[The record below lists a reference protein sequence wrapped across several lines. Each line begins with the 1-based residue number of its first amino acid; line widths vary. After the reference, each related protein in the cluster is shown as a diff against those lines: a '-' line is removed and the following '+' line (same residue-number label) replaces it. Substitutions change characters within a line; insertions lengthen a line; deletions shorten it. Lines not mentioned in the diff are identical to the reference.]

1 MAIFAAAPNEVAYTD
16 GELHPVSRDNADRD
30 ALVGD
35 GSFSEMVGKMRQ
47 EFDEL
52 SVPQVEEILDWQKSQ
67 GWLII
72 ERTGTDSVF
81 GTGSAAE
88 EVVEIIKNRDLYWRN
103 FFTGV
108 FHILHS
114 SAQDSKRVSQVLR
127 TLEIVAFAIGFND
140 VADAQTSA
148 ELAHRYGKS
157 RETINKSLHKF
168 LQELCLPPLPT
179 QRTAASVENIRAGRN
194 RNKKV
199 KQHE

>member
-67 GWLII
+67 GWLIV
-72 ERTGTDSVF
+72 ERAGTDSVF
-81 GTGSAAE
+81 GTGGAAE
-88 EVVEIIKNRDLYWRN
+88 DVVVIIKNRDLYWRN
-103 FFTGV
+103 FFSGV

-127 TLEIVAFAIGFND
+127 TLRGRFFEG
-140 VADAQTSA
+140 S
-148 ELAHRYGKS
+148 
-157 RETINKSLHKF
+157 
-168 LQELCLPPLPT
+168 
-179 QRTAASVENIRAGRN
+179 AASLVAHLIRSSEVDKRELDEIERVIEQSKREGDER
-194 RNKKV
+194 
-199 KQHE
+199 